1 MIPNINDHMSNIYNL
16 YGHRIKNPNIRL
28 NRNKNGQNPLK
39 NIERYYEYYNINTKD
54 NKGRGMVLNNIIPNK
69 KLSPMRNI
77 VI

>member
-1 MIPNINDHMSNIYNL
+1 MIPNVNEQMSNIYNL
-16 YGHRIKNPNIRL
+16 YAGHKIKNPNVRL

-39 NIERYYEYYNINTKD
+39 NIERYYEYYNINKN
-54 NKGRGMVLNNIIPNK
+54 NKGRVLSIVPNK